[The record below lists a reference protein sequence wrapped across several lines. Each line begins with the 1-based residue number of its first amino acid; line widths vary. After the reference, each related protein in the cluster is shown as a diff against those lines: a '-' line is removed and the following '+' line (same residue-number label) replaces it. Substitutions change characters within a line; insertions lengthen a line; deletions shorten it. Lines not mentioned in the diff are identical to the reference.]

1 MFSCP
6 RCGADRRKLPP
17 VAACPKC
24 GVVLDDAGA
33 SLPILPASR
42 TRRFMAI
49 AIAGVV
55 IVTGAIIAITVVAL
69 SGEESKR
76 SEPAVTSKAS
86 TSVAAA
92 ATKPAELPPPPP
104 PPPTLPEWIEIR
116 VQRVQVT
123 PGREWDGPS
132 EERGQKDQCRDLA
145 DVAKFGGP
153 KLAIGASIFCELFTS
168 NAQRQTDPRQPD
180 LQLFLEAPSVQY
192 KSYIAF
198 DQQSQLFDYAFM
210 VPSAALSED
219 GVVITVV
226 DNDQGSER
234 GQEIGSVRLRKQW
247 LLDAWQTGQ
256 LQSPASDGLNLIEI
270 GVSER
275 RGELTHADAVFE
287 AREGGRHVAGLEVV
301 AGDFI
306 RIKATGTWQIGDWNN
321 DHLDA
326 NGYTDGRL
334 HDSNLERFRDVAHG
348 GAVALVGR
356 SGMLFEVPPTTCFR
370 AVAPFS
376 GVVWVGIN
384 DRQPSDNRGTVTVRV
399 HRRGPSPGEWKRPGA
414 TFACE

>member
-1 MFSCP
+1 VIIVIAVT
-6 RCGADRRKLPP
+6 R
-17 VAACPKC
+17 
-24 GVVLDDAGA
+24 AG
-33 SLPILPASR
+33 
-42 TRRFMAI
+42 
-49 AIAGVV
+49 
-55 IVTGAIIAITVVAL
+55 
-69 SGEESKR
+69 SKK
-76 SEPAVTSKAS
+76 SNQAVTSKATS
-86 TSVAAA
+86 SVASAA
-92 ATKPAELPPPPP
+92 SQPAALPPPPP
-104 PPPTLPEWIEIR
+104 PPPVLPEWIEIR
-116 VQRVQVT
+116 VQRVHVT

-153 KLAIGASIFCELFTS
+153 KVAIGASIFCELFTT

-180 LQLFLEAPSVQY
+180 LQLLLEAPSVQY

-210 VPSAALSED
+210 VPSTALSDD

-234 GQEIGSVRLRKQW
+234 GEEIGSVRLRKQW
-247 LLDAWQTGQ
+247 LLDAWQSGQ
-256 LQSPASDGLNLIEI
+256 LQSPTSGGLNLIEI

-275 RGELTHADAVFE
+275 RGELIHADAVFE
-287 AREGGRHVAGLEVV
+287 APVGGAHVAGLEVV

-306 RIKATGTWQIGDWNN
+306 RIKAVGTWQIGNWN
-321 DHLDA
+321 DDLLDA

-334 HDSNLERFRDVAHG
+334 RDSNLERFRDVAHG

-370 AVAPFS
+370 AVAPYS

-384 DRQPSDNRGTVTVRV
+384 DKKPGDNRGTVNVRV
-399 HRRGPSPGEWKRPGA
+399 HRRGPNPHEWRRPGA
-414 TFACE
+414 TFPCE